1 VQTRFTSLVK
11 LKKSTMQKS
20 ERVVQKANADLNS
33 AAMALK
39 ISYDSLKDVEAPSSG
54 NMVDFLASRTLLDS
68 QRGLIK
74 HNNEWVSYAK
84 TQVEAAKQQFKLD
97 MMEHEKFKYL
107 ELEEI
112 KKEIKKLKV
121 KEAKDLDEVA
131 LMTYDRKNKD
141 KQKEEF

>member
-1 VQTRFTSLVK
+1 MQTRFTPLVK

-33 AAMALK
+33 ASMALK

-54 NMVDFLASRTLLDS
+54 TMVDFLASRSLLDS

-74 HNNEWVSYAK
+74 HNNEWVAFAK
-84 TQVEAAKQQFKLD
+84 TQVESAKEQFKLD

-112 KKEIKKLKV
+112 KKEIKRIKV
-121 KEAKDLDEVA
+121 QEAKDLDEVA
-131 LMTYDRKNKD
+131 LMTYDRKNKAKKKD
-141 KQKEEF
+141 

>member
-1 VQTRFTSLVK
+1 MKTRFTSLVK

-33 AAMALK
+33 AAMALE
-39 ISYDSLKDVEAPSSG
+39 ISYNSLKDVEPPKSG
-54 NMVDFLASRTLLDS
+54 TMGDFLASRTLLDS

-74 HNNEWVSYAK
+74 HNSEWLEYAK
-84 TQVEAAKQQFKLD
+84 NQVNRAKEQLKRD

-112 KKEIKKLKV
+112 KKDIKKK
-121 KEAKDLDEVA
+121 KIQAAKDLDEVA
-131 LMTYDRKNKD
+131 LMTYSRKDNLNEKG
-141 KQKEEF
+141 

>member
-1 VQTRFTSLVK
+1 LQTRFTSLVK

-33 AAMALK
+33 ASMALK
-39 ISYDSLKDVEAPSSG
+39 ISYDSLRDVEAPSSG
-54 NMVDFLASRTLLDS
+54 FMVDFLASRTLLDS

-74 HNNEWVSYAK
+74 HNNEWVAFAK
-84 TQVEAAKQQFKLD
+84 TQVESAKQQFKLD

-112 KKEIKKLKV
+112 KKEIKKIKAQ
-121 KEAKDLDEVA
+121 EAKDLDEVA
-131 LMTYDRKNKD
+131 LMTYDRKNKA
-141 KQKEEF
+141 KKKG